1 MNKEYRKKLFDIL
14 DRIDEL
20 TEPLEENQGKVIEGN
35 TKCMDGGQEIEIY
48 EGGIKPDRDSTKRY
62 SREFKKMVVRMH
74 RDEGRTFDSITE
86 EYGVS
91 KATITRWCSDARYE
105 NKAKLD
111 ETTRELQNIRR
122 DYEKVKEENVF
133 LKNIVILMFG
143 NGREAQL

>member
-20 TEPLEENQGKVIEGN
+20 TEPFEEKQDKAIESN
-35 TKCMDGGQEIEIY
+35 TKCMDGEKEIEIY
-48 EGGIKPDRDSTKRY
+48 EGGVKPERENVRRY

-143 NGREAQL
+143 KGREVQL